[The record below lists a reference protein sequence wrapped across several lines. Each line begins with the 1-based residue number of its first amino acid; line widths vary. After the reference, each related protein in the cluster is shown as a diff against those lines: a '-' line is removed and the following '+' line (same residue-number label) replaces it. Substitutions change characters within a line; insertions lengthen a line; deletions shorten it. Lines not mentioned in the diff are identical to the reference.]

1 MGKKTVGFQL
11 KSEDGKVININRVQ
25 VIQAAAQKMIVNAVY
40 NKRDY
45 QYKDLPNNAVK
56 DIIDGIRYDDKF
68 RVTSLN
74 NAQWINQLDTSVRE
88 SILAML
94 VYIDLTVNKRYK

>member
-1 MGKKTVGFQL
+1 MRYEIVARLQDGQKTVGFQL

-56 DIIDGIRYDDKF
+56 DIIDEIRYDDKF

-74 NAQWINQLDTSVRE
+74 NAQWINQQKKQLSLLGV
-88 SILAML
+88 IL
-94 VYIDLTVNKRYK
+94 NQ